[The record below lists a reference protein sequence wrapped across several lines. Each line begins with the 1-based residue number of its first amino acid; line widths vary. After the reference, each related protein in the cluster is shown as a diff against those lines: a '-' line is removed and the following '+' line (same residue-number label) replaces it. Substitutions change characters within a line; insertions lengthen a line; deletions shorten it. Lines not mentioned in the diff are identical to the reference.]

1 MNNFRFNVVVVAGL
15 LLVGIGLSAFTV
27 NQRELAIKLQV
38 GEVVR
43 ADYEPGL
50 HFKIPVFQTIRK
62 FPKRILTIS
71 DRPERIFTAE
81 RLALQVDFFVK
92 WRVVDPVQF
101 YTSTGGALLVANN
114 RLSEIIKNAI
124 VTEFG
129 KRSVQEAISVE
140 RVELMRDML
149 ETAKETAQGLGVELV
164 DVRVKQVEF
173 PDDVRNSVYQQMRE
187 ERARVAAERR
197 AQGAE
202 IAEQKRSAADRQ
214 RTVIIADANRDAQ
227 IIRGEGDA
235 RAAEIYAS
243 AYSQDPEFYAFYRS
257 IDAYRNSVGKSGD
270 ILVLDPNN
278 EFFRYLNRSS
288 GGQQR

>member
-1 MNNFRFNVVVVAGL
+1 MSNGKFGAVVFFGIALVVL
-15 LLVGIGLSAFTV
+15 GLSAFTV
-27 NQRELAIKLQV
+27 DERELAIKLQV

-50 HFKIPVFQTIRK
+50 HFKVPILQTVRK
-62 FPKRILTIS
+62 FPKRILTIE

-92 WRVVDPVQF
+92 WRIIDAVNF
-101 YTSTGGALLVANN
+101 YTSTGGSLIVAND

-140 RVELMRDML
+140 RVALMRDMM
-149 ETAKETAQGLGVELV
+149 ETATTTAEGLGVELI

-173 PDDVRNSVYQQMRE
+173 PEDVRNSVYSQMRE

-197 AQGAE
+197 AQGRE
-202 IAEQKRSAADRQ
+202 IAEQKMSEADKQ
-214 RTVIIADANRDAQ
+214 RTIILAEANRQ
-227 IIRGEGDA
+227 SEIIRGEGDA
-235 RAAEIYAS
+235 KAAEVYAN
-243 AYSQDPEFYAFYRS
+243 AYNQDPEFYAFYRS
-257 IDAYRNSVGKSGD
+257 IDAYKRSMGKSGD
-270 ILVLDPNN
+270 LLVVDPNN
-278 EFFRYLNRSS
+278 EFFRYLNQS
-288 GGQQR
+288 GGDQ

>member
-1 MNNFRFNVVVVAGL
+1 MINSKFSILILLGFGL
-15 LLVGIGLSAFTV
+15 IILGLATFTV
-27 NQRELAIKLQV
+27 NERELAIKLQV

-43 ADYEPGL
+43 SDYEPGIHL
-50 HFKIPVFQTIRK
+50 KIPFIQSVRK

-71 DRPERIFTAE
+71 DRPDRIFTAE

-92 WRVVDPVQF
+92 WRIIDSVKF
-101 YTSTGGALLVANN
+101 YISTGGSQRLANN

-140 RVELMRDML
+140 RAELIKDML
-149 ETAKETAQGLGVELV
+149 ATASSAAQGLGVELI

-187 ERARVAAERR
+187 ERARIAAERR
-197 AQGAE
+197 AEGME
-202 IAEQKRSAADRQ
+202 ISEQKKSTADKE
-214 RTVIIADANRDAQ
+214 RTIILADANKDSQ

-235 RAAEIYAS
+235 SAADIYAT
-243 AYSQDPEFYAFYRS
+243 AYNQDPEFYAFYRS
-257 IDAYRNSVGKSGD
+257 IDAYRNSLGRSGD
-270 ILVLDPNN
+270 LMVIDPNN
-278 EFFRYLNRSS
+278 EFFRYLNKSEVPE
-288 GGQQR
+288 